1 MVGIMCFWNHIK
13 RNIPLLLC
21 KKIYLLLNY
30 ITLTFVSGLECFEG
44 MCVDLFGS
52 NIIVLNRRN
61 Y

>member
-1 MVGIMCFWNHIK
+1 MVGIMCFWNHIT

-44 MCVDLFGS
+44 MYIDLIGS
-52 NIIVLNRRN
+52 IIIVLNRRN